1 MYYHASKVKGLSVL
15 EPNVSMHEKPL
26 VYLSRKRQNVLIYLS
41 NAIEKFYRESGFVY
55 DGVYQKW
62 GPYGFDEDGIIRIE
76 EYYPDA
82 LRSSMQ
88 GESGYIYS
96 IKEAKLSDFDTGIC
110 DVVVSEKTVRVDGC
124 EYVEDAYEAIL
135 EAEEKGLLRILRYED
150 LTDQKKQWINETV
163 RREYEE
169 AEEHP
174 EYRYF
179 LLHHFSDILKEAKQ

>member
-15 EPNVSMHEKPL
+15 EPGVSMHEKPL
-26 VYLSRKRQNVLIYLS
+26 VYLSRKRENVLIYLS
-41 NAIEKFYRESGFVY
+41 NAIEKFCRESGFVY

-110 DVVVSEKTVRVDGC
+110 DVVVSEETVRVDGC
-124 EYVEDAYEAIL
+124 EFVKDAYEAIL

-150 LTDQKKQWINETV
+150 LTNRKKRWITDTIK
-163 RREYEE
+163 REYEE
-169 AEEHP
+169 AEDYP

-179 LLHHFSDILKEAKQ
+179 LLHHFPDILKEAKQ

>member
-26 VYLSRKRQNVLIYLS
+26 VYLSRKRENVLIYLS
-41 NAIEKFYRESGFVY
+41 NAIEKFCRESGFVY

-96 IKEAKLSDFDTGIC
+96 IKEAKLSDFDTGIS

-150 LTDQKKQWINETV
+150 LTDRKKRWITDTIK
-163 RREYEE
+163 REYEE
-169 AEEHP
+169 AEDHP

-179 LLHHFSDILKEAKQ
+179 LLHHCPDILKEAKQ

>member
-15 EPNVSMHEKPL
+15 EPGVSMHEKPL
-26 VYLSRKRQNVLIYLS
+26 VYLSRKRENVLIYLS
-41 NAIEKFYRESGFVY
+41 NAIEKFCRESGFVY

-62 GPYGFDEDGIIRIE
+62 GPYGFDKDGIIRIE

-82 LRSSMQ
+82 LRRCMQ

-96 IKEAKLSDFDTGIC
+96 IKEAKLSDFDTGIS
-110 DVVVSEKTVRVDGC
+110 DVIVSEETVRVDGC
-124 EYVEDAYEAIL
+124 EFVKDAYEAIL

-163 RREYEE
+163 KREYEE
-169 AEEHP
+169 AEDHP

-179 LLHHFSDILKEAKQ
+179 LLHHFPDILKEAKQ